1 MKRRMTALREVL
13 PDFRADYS
21 LCGKCKLCQANH
33 VQEVTYGRFWRNCPS
48 GTRFRFEAYYASGRL
63 EMARALDL
71 QEIEP
76 TGTMAHA
83 LYTCMLC
90 GSCQEQCYPVKQI
103 FPLRVI
109 ELLREAAVRDGW
121 GPLEEHRAALDNL
134 ERADNLLGAPQAE
147 RGKWAEGLGL
157 KDASKEKVGA
167 LLFAGCH
174 YSFKPEL
181 AETARSAAR
190 VLQAAGLDLGILGE
204 GELCC
209 GAPLLELGDRDFFE
223 AFGLENV
230 KRFEACGAE
239 QVISLCPHCNW
250 VFNEEYAEEMSAR
263 PVHAVQAVALALKN
277 KQLKPAGEVRMKV
290 AWHDPCRL
298 GRRLG
303 VYREPRRI
311 LKAIPGLEVV
321 EFERNRRNTL
331 CCGNG
336 GMAGYAFPEFGEW
349 TAKERVYEAEFVGAD
364 AIVTSC
370 PWCEE
375 MLRKGAEARGS
386 SVVVENVFSLLE
398 RSLRP

>member
-1 MKRRMTALREVL
+1 MKRKMTALREVL
-13 PDFRADYS
+13 PDFRSDFS

-33 VQEVTYGRFWRNCPS
+33 VQEVIHGRFWRNCPS

-76 TGTMAHA
+76 TETMAHA
-83 LYTCMLC
+83 LYTCMEC

-109 ELLREAAVRDGW
+109 ELLREQAVRDGW
-121 GPLEEHRAALDNL
+121 GPLEEHQSAIDNL
-134 ERADNLLGAPQAE
+134 EQTDNLLGKPQAE
-147 RGKWAEGLGL
+147 RGQWAEGLGL

-181 AETARSAAR
+181 ADAAR
-190 VLQAAGLDLGILGE
+190 AAVRVLKAAGLDLGILGSE
-204 GELCC
+204 EACC

-223 AFGLENV
+223 TFGMENLR
-230 KRFEACGAE
+230 RFEATGAE
-239 QVISLCPHCNW
+239 QIISLCPHCNW
-250 VFNEEYAEEMSAR
+250 IFNEEYADEMAAK
-263 PVHAVQAVALALKN
+263 PKHAVQVVAEALKK
-277 KQLKPAGEVRMKV
+277 KQLAPGKQVKMKV
-290 AWHDPCRL
+290 AWHDPCRM

-303 VYREPRRI
+303 IYKQPRKI
-311 LKAIPGLEVV
+311 LASIPGLEVV
-321 EFERNRRNTL
+321 EFERSGHNSL

-336 GMAGYAFPEFGEW
+336 GMAAYAFPEFGEW
-349 TAKERVYEAEFVGAD
+349 TAKERIFEAEFAGVD

-375 MLRKGAEARGS
+375 MLRIGAAAKGS
-386 SVVVENVFSLLE
+386 SVKVENIFTLLE
-398 RSLRP
+398 QSL